1 MYIVYWV
8 QASLIQWRATVEPSF
23 FSLCQSA
30 GLLNPGQTVTVG
42 LSFRPAA
49 AGRHSA
55 AVSVSSLAVRG
66 GQETPGIAA
75 PAPSVVHLTGTA
87 VDSKFEEASTMKSKS
102 VSSSGKKPGS
112 GTVSLES
119 SLIVFPTVK
128 VGQTAIA
135 KVGSTHF
142 FIHKIGLLGLKWT
155 YCIFRETVQLV
166 RGYLL
171 KRSRLFNICFFF
183 HDR

>member
-1 MYIVYWV
+1 MDMYIYWV
-8 QASLIQWRATVEPSF
+8 QASLTQWRATVEPSF

-75 PAPSVVHLTGTA
+75 AAPSVVHLTGTA

-102 VSSSGKKPGS
+102 TSSSGKKPGS

-142 FIHKIGLLGLKWT
+142 FLDKKSFGPKIKWP
-155 YCIFRETVQLV
+155 YCIFLETVQYSQDWYGTLV
-166 RGYLL
+166 
-171 KRSRLFNICFFF
+171 KKK
-183 HDR
+183 

>member
-1 MYIVYWV
+1 MDMYIYWV
-8 QASLIQWRATVEPSF
+8 QASLTQWRATVEPSF

-87 VDSKFEEASTMKSKS
+87 VNSKFEEASTMKSKS

-142 FIHKIGLLGLKWT
+142 FWTKNLLGLK
-155 YCIFRETVQLV
+155 
-166 RGYLL
+166 
-171 KRSRLFNICFFF
+171 
-183 HDR
+183 

>member
-8 QASLIQWRATVEPSF
+8 QASLTQWRATVEPSF

-142 FIHKIGLLGLKWT
+142 FWTKNLLGLK
-155 YCIFRETVQLV
+155 
-166 RGYLL
+166 
-171 KRSRLFNICFFF
+171 
-183 HDR
+183 